1 MRYFG
6 YNGSSHLDN
15 LFTLIIYCLITAS
28 LFKFDEKILVHRWSC
43 AALNY
48 FVILLEDWVS
58 YNNAEHAVLTVSH

>member
-28 LFKFDEKILVHRWSC
+28 LFKFDEKI
-43 AALNY
+43 
-48 FVILLEDWVS
+48 
-58 YNNAEHAVLTVSH
+58 